1 MRQLIT
7 TDSGRLSLTKFW
19 SFVGCGVATWI
30 VVYLTLKD
38 KMTWEIFVA
47 YLGSVGGFS
56 QISKWLAY
64 RYGVKTDVAATPKN
78 DSVDSSIVEVKKCND
93 CPTPA
98 GATVKPKLT
107 DDEQPGD

>member
-19 SFVGCGVATWI
+19 SFIGCAVATWI

-38 KMTWEIFVA
+38 KMSWEYFVA

-64 RYGVKTDVAATPKN
+64 RYKATGQSEVPDDKP
-78 DSVDSSIVEVKKCND
+78 VTETVEVKKCND
-93 CPTPA
+93 CPTT
-98 GATVKPKLT
+98 GTK
-107 DDEQPGD
+107 E